1 MTHHHR
7 PSYFSEFGQVGDAS
21 MQYAVALLGLSVAP
35 AIINA
40 LIIIIGELSPVY
52 DSIRHAWVSASLSR

>member
-1 MTHHHR
+1 
-7 PSYFSEFGQVGDAS
+7 

-40 LIIIIGELSPVY
+40 LIIIIGELSPMYV
-52 DSIRHAWVSASLSR
+52 SIRHAWILALLSQLAWTNYTEVQGPLQ